1 MISIKEMEEMLNEIA
16 EDLPQQIYNRLNG
29 GIILLPETKQNRKRE
44 ANNLYILGQYHHG
57 GVMGRYISIYYGSFR
72 RVYGHLSKEELRKKL
87 MHTLKHEFT
96 HHLESMAGEKDLEI
110 EDAKFIKDYFE
121 KRKQREKEWILNL
134 QH

>member
-16 EDLPQQIYNRLNG
+16 EELPQQIYNRLNG

-44 ANNLYILGQYHHG
+44 ASNLYILGQYHHG

-72 RVYGHLSKEELRKKL
+72 RVYGHLSKGDLRKKL

-121 KRKQREKEWILNL
+121 KKNKNNKKQNRE
-134 QH
+134 